1 MTLAPPPSALRSHT
15 SEGAPRLSPASTGPV
30 GSTPEATV
38 SMGLVRALLDALA
51 RQGVSRADVLD
62 RAGLEPQ
69 RVDTPAARASRAELY
84 RVTELALSLTNDPAL
99 GLRWAENVT
108 DRTFAPLSHVI
119 AHASSLRRGFELLA
133 EFYPLLSDQVSYQ
146 VSETEEQVVL
156 RAPLP
161 VGASEP
167 VQRLTAELTLAGFWG
182 FVRSFH
188 PSASPIA
195 VSFEYAAPAHR
206 HEYSRWFNGKERFDQ
221 GETGI
226 IFDRALLDLTS
237 RYRDD
242 EILEVMQKVA
252 EQQLHQLVSGTPF
265 AVRVRNH
272 MAERA
277 TTERADMQS
286 VARAMGLSERSLRRR
301 LSAEETSF
309 EALHTE
315 AQGAAAK
322 HLLAHQGRSIQEA
335 AHEMGFSDA
344 STFHR
349 AFKRWTGMTPG
360 AFIAFEASDRQA
372 HIGRALSSKA
382 NALAATGNCVV
393 RASVHIVAPFTTRV
407 EVSREVVPFPAPRDR
422 RWSSCS
428 PQSGCNEEA
437 IRRRWKHRVDSGMVV
452 RMVPRSRRLGPL

>member
-301 LSAEETSF
+301 LSVEETSF

-360 AFIAFEASDRQA
+360 AFIAFEASIDKR
-372 HIGRALSSKA
+372 
-382 NALAATGNCVV
+382 T
-393 RASVHIVAPFTTRV
+393 
-407 EVSREVVPFPAPRDR
+407 
-422 RWSSCS
+422 
-428 PQSGCNEEA
+428 
-437 IRRRWKHRVDSGMVV
+437 
-452 RMVPRSRRLGPL
+452 

>member
-1 MTLAPPPSALRSHT
+1 MTLAPPPPALRSNT
-15 SEGAPRLSPASTGPV
+15 PEGASRLSPSATGPV

-51 RQGVSRADVLD
+51 QQGVSRAEFLD
-62 RAGLEPQ
+62 RAGLEPM
-69 RVDTPAARASRAELY
+69 RVDTPAARVSRAELY
-84 RVTELALSLTNDPAL
+84 RATDLALALTSDPAL

-133 EFYPLLSDQVSYQ
+133 EFYPLLSDQVTYEIE
-146 VSETEEQVVL
+146 ETADQVVL
-156 RAPLP
+156 HAPLP
-161 VGASEP
+161 LGASEQ
-167 VQRLTAELTLAGFWG
+167 VQRLTAELTLAGFWAL
-182 FVRSFH
+182 VRSFH
-188 PSASPIA
+188 PNAAPIA
-195 VSFEYAAPAHR
+195 VSFEYAAPEHR
-206 HEYSRWFNGKERFDQ
+206 HEYTRWFSGQERFDQ
-221 GETGI
+221 SETGI
-226 IFDRALLDLTS
+226 VFDRALLDLTS

-242 EILEVMQKVA
+242 EILEVMQMVA
-252 EQQLHQLVSGTPF
+252 EQQLRRLVAGTPF

-272 MAERA
+272 LAERA
-277 TTERADMQS
+277 TAERADMQS

-322 HLLAHQGRSIQEA
+322 QLLAQHGRSIQEA

-360 AFIAFEASDRQA
+360 AFIAFEAD
-372 HIGRALSSKA
+372 G
-382 NALAATGNCVV
+382 
-393 RASVHIVAPFTTRV
+393 
-407 EVSREVVPFPAPRDR
+407 
-422 RWSSCS
+422 
-428 PQSGCNEEA
+428 EE
-437 IRRRWKHRVDSGMVV
+437 RT
-452 RMVPRSRRLGPL
+452 